1 MDLYVIL
8 GVRPDASASDI
19 KRAYR
24 RLSRRYHPG
33 INPGDLSAREAF
45 SRISEAYE
53 VLVDPRRRREY
64 DTGDRQPG
72 PAPPDAGPR
81 FTEFD
86 FSGSVSGADASTFT
100 ELFAEVLHPEAVKT
114 GRPQTGADLHASV
127 SVPFAAQ
134 LTGGEREVIVTRQVA
149 CGACRGSGRRITAE
163 GRCPL
168 CDGRGSTRW
177 ARGHMVFSKV
187 CAGCGG
193 TGRGRTD
200 VCAACAGQGRAVRS
214 EAVTVAVPAGV
225 RDGTRLRLAER
236 GHAGSNG
243 GPAGDLYVTV
253 HVLPHPFFR
262 REGDDLLCT
271 IPVAVHEAVLGARIE
286 VPTLTG
292 RVRLTLPPDSQGGRR
307 FRARGHGLPRGAGG
321 AGDLIAEIRIV
332 LPATVD
338 ERSKDLI
345 REFGRLNQ
353 EDVRKDLTLA
363 S

>member
-33 INPGDLSAREAF
+33 INPGDLSAQEAF

-53 VLVDPRRRREY
+53 VLMDPRRRHEY
-64 DTGDRQPG
+64 DAGERK
-72 PAPPDAGPR
+72 PASAPAAGPR

-86 FSGSVSGADASTFT
+86 FSARASGSEASTFT
-100 ELFAEVLHPEAVKT
+100 ELFAEVLHPAPVES
-114 GRPQTGADLHASV
+114 GRPRPGADLHASV
-127 SVPFAAQ
+127 TVPFAAQ
-134 LTGGEREVIVTRQVA
+134 STGAEGEVVVTRQVA
-149 CGACRGSGRRITAE
+149 CTACRGSGRRITAE
-163 GRCPL
+163 GRCPR

-200 VCAACAGQGRAVRS
+200 LCAACAGQGRAVRS
-214 EAVTVAVPAGV
+214 DAVTVTIPAGV
-225 RDGTRLRLAER
+225 RDGARLRLAER

-243 GPAGDLYVTV
+243 GAAGDLYVTV

-292 RVRLTLPPDSQGGRR
+292 RVRLTLPPGSQSGRR
-307 FRARGHGLPRGAGG
+307 FRARGHGLPRAAGG
-321 AGDLIAEIRIV
+321 DGDLIAEIRIV